1 MEAADPSYPLLD
13 LTISAPILEGRATV
27 DPQELARQLK
37 HISDAVAP
45 VLADGA
51 PAEGGFGLDSIE
63 IALTIGAEG
72 GIAFI
77 AKGTAEASITVKF
90 ARPSS

>member
-1 MEAADPSYPLLD
+1 MEAGADNYPVLD
-13 LTISAPILEGRATV
+13 LTVSAPILEGRATV
-27 DPQELARQLK
+27 DPEELARQLK

-51 PAEGGFGLDSIE
+51 AQGEFGLDSIE

-90 ARPSS
+90 ARPAG

>member
-1 MEAADPSYPLLD
+1 MESETSRYPVVD
-13 LTISAPILEGRATV
+13 LTTSEPALEGRASV

-37 HISDAVAP
+37 DISDAVTP
-45 VLADGA
+45 VLADDA
-51 PAEGGFGLDSIE
+51 QQGGFGLDSIE

-77 AKGTAEASITVKF
+77 AKGTAEASVTVKF
-90 ARPSS
+90 ARPS